1 MEKKERERSHIFV
14 LRSPGIAWSIFS
26 TSTRNLCMLLIF
38 FLNFCISY
46 SWLSHWSLDRHSFGA
61 SVIILNLISRV
72 FFRVIGI
79 ILTVFL
85 FLTHFLLGI
94 SDVTEAYLAA
104 MKGASA
110 DSLEVLPQTPI
121 QGKANTFTEHLRS
134 DQSTAVDKIQDG
146 LQYLSYLVLS
156 TSMPSAWELGSFA
169 MLNVF

>member
-1 MEKKERERSHIFV
+1 M
-14 LRSPGIAWSIFS
+14 
-26 TSTRNLCMLLIF
+26 
-38 FLNFCISY
+38 
-46 SWLSHWSLDRHSFGA
+46 
-61 SVIILNLISRV
+61 
-72 FFRVIGI
+72 IGI

-156 TSMPSAWELGSFA
+156 TSMPSA
-169 MLNVF
+169 